1 MAALGSGFAR
11 RPAARHRE
19 RALLVQ
25 LFLITI
31 GITLLVLGGEIMV
44 RGATGLANR
53 FGVSP
58 LVIGLTIVSFGTSA
72 PELAVNIIAAWRGNA
87 ELSFGNI
94 FGSNMANIGLVIAV
108 TALVSP
114 LKIRGVVISR
124 EMPMMMLATL
134 VASALALDGFWSGG
148 SGSGWLGRGDGV
160 VLLLLFSVFAYYAL
174 RELVNPLPEDVEW
187 MDETSAKAVQVE
199 GPTAFMIAFIVVG
212 LLGLSFGG
220 AFTVNGAENLAR
232 GMGVSEAVIGLT
244 LVAVGTSL
252 PELAASLVA
261 CFRGQQDL
269 AVGNAVGSNIFNLL
283 IVLGATAMIRP
294 VPVPAGGAGDLLL
307 VIGLTALLWITSRGK
322 EQRLTRAGASLLLVS
337 YLAYIGS
344 RAALQF

>member
-1 MAALGSGFAR
+1 M
-11 RPAARHRE
+11 
-19 RALLVQ
+19 LVQ
-25 LFLITI
+25 LFLIVI
-31 GITLLVLGGEIMV
+31 GITLLVGGGDVMV
-44 RGATGLANR
+44 RGATGFAKR

-72 PELAVNIIAAWRGNA
+72 PELAVNTIAAWNGNG

-94 FGSNMANIGLVIAV
+94 FGSNLANIGLIIAV

-134 VASALALDGFWSGG
+134 VATALALDDLWAEGAWSGQID
-148 SGSGWLGRGDGV
+148 RGDGV
-160 VLLLLFSVFAYYAL
+160 VLLLLFFVFGYYTL
-174 RELVNPLPEDVEW
+174 RELVNPLPEDEEW
-187 MDETSAKAVQVE
+187 KDETSAKVVRVE
-199 GPTAFMIAFIVVG
+199 GPTLVMAGLIVLG

-220 AFTVNGAENLAR
+220 AITVHGAENLAR

-244 LVAVGTSL
+244 LVAIGTSL

-261 CFRGQQDL
+261 CLRGHPDL

-283 IVLGATAMIRP
+283 IVLGATTLIHPAP
-294 VPVPAGGAGDLLL
+294 VPDGGVGDLLL

-322 EQRLTRAGASLLLVS
+322 EQRLTRTGASLLLVI
-337 YLAYIGS
+337 YLGYIGS
-344 RAALQF
+344 RTALQF